1 MATKITIAGKINDPY
16 FHKAL
21 TIGRNIQS
29 KHQDKVHI
37 ECL

>member
-16 FHKAL
+16 FHKAI
-21 TIGRNIQS
+21 TIGRHLQA
-29 KHQDKVHI
+29 KHPDLVRL